1 MKPKTTGLGKGLGA
15 IFEIE
20 ELSIPKQTADQRK
33 DNTVAEIELS
43 RIMPNPG
50 QPRSLFDEETLDE
63 LAQSITRLGVI
74 QPITVKRL
82 EVADMLNDSTE
93 IVDGVHYMIISGER
107 RYRASQLAGLETI
120 PAYIREANDQTL
132 LEMALVE
139 NIQRE
144 DLGAL
149 EVALSLQR
157 LIDEC
162 SLTQEL
168 LAERVG
174 KKRSTIANYIRLLKL
189 PAQIQGALSSDMI
202 TMGHARAL
210 LSLPTPK
217 QQLSMLAKVLKGH
230 YSVRQTEQAV
240 QKLLTEPAGK
250 KAKVGHGDGE
260 EYPAYYSKLV
270 ERLEPIVG
278 SRISI
283 KRDAKRTGEVKGKIV
298 IDFDSDDQVQEIL
311 QRLEGLAAAKSKAPT
326 KPKPAGKGKTAAKPK
341 ASAKAKA
348 VKPKTASKASAKTK
362 APAKPAATKKKK

>member
-20 ELSIPKQTADQRK
+20 ELNIPKQTAASRR
-33 DNTVAEIELS
+33 DNTVSELEIA
-43 RIMPNPG
+43 RIIPNPG
-50 QPRSLFDEETLDE
+50 QPRTLFDEEALNE
-63 LAQSITRLGVI
+63 LAQSISRLGVI

-82 EVADMLNDSTE
+82 APDETARGGHTGAE
-93 IVDGVHYMIISGER
+93 YMIISGER
-107 RYRASQLAGLETI
+107 RFRASQIAGLDTI
-120 PAYIREANDQTL
+120 PAYVREANDQTL

-144 DLGAL
+144 DLGAI

-162 SLTQEL
+162 SLTQET

-189 PAQIQGALSSDMI
+189 PAQVQSALNSDMI

-210 LSLPTPK
+210 LGLPEER
-217 QQLSMLAKVLKGH
+217 QQLSLLAKIIKGH

-240 QKLLTEPAGK
+240 QTMLAAPSGRK
-250 KAKVGHGDGE
+250 KADEGK
-260 EYPAYYSKLV
+260 EYPEYYSRLV
-270 ERLEPIVG
+270 ERLEPLVG

-283 KRDAKRTGEVKGKIV
+283 KRKVTAAKNGETVVSGRIT
-298 IDFDSDDQVQEIL
+298 IDFGSDEQVQEIL
-311 QRLEGLAAAKSKAPT
+311 GRLEKIGT
-326 KPKPAGKGKTAAKPK
+326 GKK
-341 ASAKAKA
+341 
-348 VKPKTASKASAKTK
+348 
-362 APAKPAATKKKK
+362 